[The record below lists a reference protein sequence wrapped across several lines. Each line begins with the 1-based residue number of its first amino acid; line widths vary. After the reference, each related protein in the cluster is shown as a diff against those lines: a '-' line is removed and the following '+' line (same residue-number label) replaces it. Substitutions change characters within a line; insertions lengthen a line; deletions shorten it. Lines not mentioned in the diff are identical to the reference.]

1 MKRTTL
7 ALPDDLADALVR
19 EARRRSTSASA
30 IARDA
35 LAKHLQLVPTEAR
48 SLPFAALGRSG
59 HHSTGRDME
68 ELLAREWADR
78 GATESPARGGSD
90 AISSATDRDARGR

>member
-7 ALPDDLADALVR
+7 SLPDDLAQALAR

-35 LAKHLQLVPTEAR
+35 LAQHLHLVPGEAR
-48 SLPFAALGRSG
+48 PLPFAALGHSG
-59 HHSTGRDME
+59 HHTTARDME
-68 ELLAREWADR
+68 QLLAREWNEPPSDR
-78 GATESPARGGSD
+78 
-90 AISSATDRDARGR
+90 